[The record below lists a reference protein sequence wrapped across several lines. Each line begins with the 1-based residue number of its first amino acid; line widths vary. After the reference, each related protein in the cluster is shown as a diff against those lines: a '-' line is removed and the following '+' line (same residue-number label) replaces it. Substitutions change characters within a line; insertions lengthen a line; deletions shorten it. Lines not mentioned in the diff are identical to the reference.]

1 MICTV
6 ENLQSLRAAYDKM
19 VEGAKQLT
27 IFGTEE
33 ELDSRDFIFDMVDD
47 TGIPCRGDYNGDSS
61 SS

>member
-1 MICTV
+1 MYSRELT
-6 ENLQSLRAAYDKM
+6 ESERAAYDKM

-47 TGIPCRGDYNGDSS
+47 TGIPCRGDYNEYSS
-61 SS
+61 SY

>member
-1 MICTV
+1 MYSRELT
-6 ENLQSLRAAYDKM
+6 EAERAAYDKM

-47 TGIPCRGDYNGDSS
+47 TGIPCRGDYNEYSS
-61 SS
+61 SY